1 MSVWLSWFLF
11 KFEKEKKKEFLSD
24 SAFLDKEEENKTQN
38 FVKLKLL

>member
-11 KFEKEKKKEFLSD
+11 KFEKKKKKEFLSD
-24 SAFLDKEEENKTQN
+24 SAFLDEEENKTQN